1 MPRRIHAS
9 CLRVCSMS
17 SPGRVCSVA
26 SPPDVMVRGSPMGMY
41 RQDFTV
47 VHMHSRYAPASES
60 IRRQYCRSWLRWCV
74 RALHRAR
81 VRASHMLWLGEVGG
95 LAKELVEREA
105 QSRAPGAREDLYIY
119 SSGGMPPKCDLYV
132 QVANRDCLAPTRH
145 PPPPPRLDSSAGPGW
160 RCSLR
165 RGSDRACNSELP
177 YTT

>member
-1 MPRRIHAS
+1 MNAHPQSCDTWSMWMKRTPPYCWTSQGSMRPCYHPPLWVTSQARRAVARHSSRMSTAVVGSRSCTWRHAPPDPCILPEGMLCGIPR
-9 CLRVCSMS
+9 
-17 SPGRVCSVA
+17 PGSSVA

-105 QSRAPGAREDLYIY
+105 QSRATGA
-119 SSGGMPPKCDLYV
+119 
-132 QVANRDCLAPTRH
+132 
-145 PPPPPRLDSSAGPGW
+145 
-160 RCSLR
+160 
-165 RGSDRACNSELP
+165 
-177 YTT
+177 